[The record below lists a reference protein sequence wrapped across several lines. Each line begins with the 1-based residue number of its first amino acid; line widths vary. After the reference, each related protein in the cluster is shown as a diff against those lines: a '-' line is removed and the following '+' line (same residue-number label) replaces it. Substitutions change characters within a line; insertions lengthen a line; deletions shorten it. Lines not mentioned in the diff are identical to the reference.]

1 MHGSVGDGQTE
12 GSDEGQ
18 ADCGQQDLREKQQ
31 KENGWCAERQTD
43 NGQRAQ
49 PDKRIQRRAG
59 QTDTGPEGRLEAGA
73 YKRGDREKEVD
84 VGRGHIATHGSEPDI
99 RDGLEGACRGD
110 RCGDAAQAG
119 ALRQAWAHSPALIPA
134 GSWVAAEAAGGS
146 PWGLEGGPGA
156 VDPSPRARQV
166 VRGGAGSE
174 GRGREK
180 KLKSEPHLLSYSGQL
195 LTPGHPGQI
204 QPPPPTSGPPPP
216 VETTIPGRPWART
229 AATL

>member
-1 MHGSVGDGQTE
+1 MHGSVRDGQTE

-18 ADCGQQDLREKQQ
+18 AGCGQQDLREKQQ
-31 KENGWCAERQTD
+31 ENGWCAEIKERQTD

-49 PDKRIQRRAG
+49 PDKRIPRAG
-59 QTDTGPEGRLEAGA
+59 QTDMGPEGRLEAGA
-73 YKRGDREKEVD
+73 YMRGDREKEVD
-84 VGRGHIATHGSEPDI
+84 VGRGHIATHGLEPGI

-110 RCGDAAQAG
+110 RCGGAAQAR

-146 PWGLEGGPGA
+146 PWGLEGGPGT

-180 KLKSEPHLLSYSGQL
+180 KLKSEPSLLSYSRPAADPRAPRADPATRSHL
-195 LTPGHPGQI
+195 RA
-204 QPPPPTSGPPPP
+204 PTS
-216 VETTIPGRPWART
+216 R
-229 AATL
+229 